1 MAARQRGKKLVGKH
15 THNTCHFPLQGNV
28 ECCSYCIIN
37 GKHWGGFFRTLFL
50 KWVWASWSV
59 YPIIKNDESAQKVCE
74 GFFNERCYK
83 HFLNEA
89 FVPHRLH
96 GRDILSHIAI
106 YAFSINDFPV
116 SLVLKRKFLA
126 SVLVTIMLDKF
137 ATMDRFK
144 GYKLSCIFTT

>member
-1 MAARQRGKKLVGKH
+1 M
-15 THNTCHFPLQGNV
+15 
-28 ECCSYCIIN
+28 
-37 GKHWGGFFRTLFL
+37 FL
-50 KWVWASWSV
+50 R
-59 YPIIKNDESAQKVCE
+59 DL
-74 GFFNERCYK
+74 FNERCCK
-83 HFLNEA
+83 HFFKLKLSSLS
-89 FVPHRLH
+89 RLH